1 LSPPLEPTAQ
11 QEASDAA
18 FALAF
23 DEAQRWQLESSQHDV
38 LDFISQSTSVPTN
51 ASEDKG
57 KGKEKVDD
65 SDELSRTAG
74 QLLESLAT
82 EQSQKFKE
90 SNFMKLMRQLRDK
103 EVRVEG
109 GEMVEVGGPS

>member
-1 LSPPLEPTAQ
+1 MESKAQ

-38 LDFISQSTSVPTN
+38 LDSISKSDPTHS
-51 ASEDKG
+51 ATDEIG
-57 KGKEKVDD
+57 KGNDKADP
-65 SDELSRTAG
+65 DELSRTAG

-103 EVRVEG
+103 KIKIEG
-109 GEMVEVGGPS
+109 GEMVEVGGAS